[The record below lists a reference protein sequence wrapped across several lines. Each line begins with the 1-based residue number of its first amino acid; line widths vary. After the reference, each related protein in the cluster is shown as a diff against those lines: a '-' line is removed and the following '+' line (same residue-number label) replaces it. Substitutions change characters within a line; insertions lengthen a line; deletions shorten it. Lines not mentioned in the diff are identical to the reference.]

1 MGLTDW
7 ARVLVAALVGL
18 GMLVIVPL
26 GLDLLPGA
34 WPAGRRWVWFAGAVP
49 GAVSLWLPRGPLAAG
64 LAVPYLLVAL
74 VLAARAWPRLRT
86 AFAAPT
92 KAAGA
97 AAAPAAAA
105 AVTALVTPSIA
116 AGALVAERVGYRLF
130 GFRLDVLALTE
141 AHFHYAGFAAAL
153 VAGLVGAYGGG
164 TRGGPAAAL
173 AVPAGTGL
181 VLAGFFVGDWL
192 ELAGAA
198 VLTAGMWIA
207 AAITLRTVRPGQS
220 DPVVRALLAVAAVVL
235 AATMVLALDW
245 ALGHVVRVPYLPL
258 SWMVAT
264 HGLANALGFG
274 LCSVLAWRRMG
285 RRPGARPDG
294 A

>member
-1 MGLTDW
+1 VGLTDW

-34 WPAGRRWVWFAGAVP
+34 WPAGRRWVWFGGAVP

-64 LAVPYLLVAL
+64 LAVPYLFVAL

-86 AFAAPT
+86 VFET
-92 KAAGA
+92 
-97 AAAPAAAA
+97 PATAA

-207 AAITLRTVRPGQS
+207 AVITLRTVRPGQS
-220 DPVVRALLAVAAVVL
+220 DPVTRALLAVAAVVL
-235 AATMVLALDW
+235 TATMVLALDW
-245 ALGHVVRVPYLPL
+245 ALGHVVRVPHLPL

-285 RRPGARPDG
+285 RRTGAGPDG